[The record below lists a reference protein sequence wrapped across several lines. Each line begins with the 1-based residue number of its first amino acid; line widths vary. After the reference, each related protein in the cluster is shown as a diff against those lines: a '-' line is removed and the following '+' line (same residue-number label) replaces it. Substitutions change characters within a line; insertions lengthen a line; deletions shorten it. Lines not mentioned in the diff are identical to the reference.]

1 MPKNLL
7 GASESLQ
14 GGGKGDFPIL
24 AGGSSEGRDGVRF
37 TPLLEHKEEEE
48 LRKHMLIRNERRDS
62 FTNASFTNADINDC
76 IDWQFMRTAL
86 ANERTFLAWVRT
98 SLTLFSF
105 GYGIL
110 KVESYLHKDELPWY
124 DHVVAYVFTFAAI
137 CAFGIGCLRQMTS
150 APMQIPSKD
159 TPLSN
164 FTLNIS
170 GSEKYSQGCGS
181 SGTEEHLDEVV
192 HDTTNFRSVFRTS

>member
-137 CAFGIGCLRQMTS
+137 CAFGIGCLRFREVKSILRVADHLEPKSISMKSFMILLTS
-150 APMQIPSKD
+150 V
-159 TPLSN
+159 L
-164 FTLNIS
+164 FS
-170 GSEKYSQGCGS
+170 GLLREIIN
-181 SGTEEHLDEVV
+181 DIV
-192 HDTTNFRSVFRTS
+192 